1 MSAVISAELRAEVE
15 EWIALDPD
23 PKTAAQL
30 QSWLDSENTEE
41 LNSAFSGFLQFGTAG
56 LRGPIGPGPSRMNRA
71 VVARA
76 AAGIAAY
83 MKERGLSSVVIGRD
97 ARYGSEDFT
106 FESAAIFSGAGMKVY
121 VLPRPLPTPVLAYA
135 VRDLNVDCGIM
146 VTASHNPPQDNGY
159 KVYLGGVVDGINYNA
174 SQIVSPADEQISAHI
189 ATQNHELTRADVWE
203 ILNDDVLDRYVART
217 ALIAPDVY
225 PVRAIYT
232 AMHGVGTETV
242 EKVFAKA
249 AYADP
254 ILVKAQ
260 TDPDPDFPTVAFPNP
275 EEPGAIDLSLVVA
288 REHDGDVVIAN
299 DPDADRCAAAINDG
313 GTWRMLSGD
322 ELGALF
328 GEYLASNSP
337 EKYRERC
344 FANSIVSSSLLSK
357 IANHHGIEFHE
368 TLTGFKWLAKLENLG
383 FGYEEAIGYSVDPQT
398 VNDKDGVSAAI
409 ALARIAGELKSQGS
423 SISQYLKKIREKYGF
438 HKTIQISIRVADLHN
453 ISRVLNAIRA
463 AVPSE
468 IAGYKVE
475 RFDDLLNPSGDLPPT
490 DGVRFYLEEGIRVI
504 IRPSG
509 TEPKV
514 KCYIEV
520 VRNGDT
526 PEDHATAEA
535 IIAMLSPTLK
545 GYFQ

>member
-1 MSAVISAELRAEVE
+1 MITSELRAEVE

-30 QSWLDSENTEE
+30 QVWLDTENADE
-41 LNSAFSGFLQFGTAG
+41 LKAAFSGFLQFGTAG
-56 LRGPIGPGPSRMNRA
+56 LRGPIGAGPSRMNRA

-83 MKERGLSSVVIGRD
+83 MKERGLTSVVIGRD

-106 FESAAIFSGAGMKVY
+106 FESAAIFSGAGIKVY

-135 VRDLNVDCGIM
+135 VRDLGVDCGIM

-174 SQIVSPADEQISAHI
+174 SQIVSPADEQISAQI
-189 ATQNHELTRADVWE
+189 ATMNHELVRGSVWE

-217 ALIAPDVY
+217 AAVAPVVY
-225 PVRAIYT
+225 GVKAVYT

-242 EKVFAKA
+242 EKVFSKA
-249 AYADP
+249 GYEAP

-275 EEPGAIDLSLVVA
+275 EEPGAIDMSLALA
-288 REHDGDVVIAN
+288 RECDGDVVIAN

-313 GTWRMLSGD
+313 GNWRMLSGD

-328 GEYLASNSP
+328 GEYLASTSP
-337 EKYRERC
+337 EKYQGRC

-357 IANHHGIEFHE
+357 IAHHHGIEFHE
-368 TLTGFKWLAKLENLG
+368 TLTGFKWLAKLPNLG

-423 SISQYLKKIREKYGF
+423 SISLYLKAIREKYGF
-438 HKTIQISIRVADLHN
+438 HKTVQISIRVADLSN
-453 ISRVLNAIRA
+453 IAKVLNSLRESIPR
-463 AVPSE
+463 E
-468 IAGYKVE
+468 IGGLKVA
-475 RFDDLLNPSGDLPPT
+475 RFDDLLNPQGSLPPT
-490 DGVRFYLEEGIRVI
+490 DGVRFYLEQNVRVI

-520 VRNGDT
+520 VRSGDSS
-526 PEDHATAEA
+526 EDHAAAEKIVA
-535 IIAMLSPTLK
+535 DLTPVLK
-545 GYFQ
+545 GLFA